1 MSHGDKPFGL
11 RQVRLV
17 NMAGT
22 QYVDLP
28 AARTL
33 TFKERIE
40 NAELSGN
47 DGIQSVVAF
56 GKGVEW
62 SLEDGGISL
71 EAYAMLTG
79 RTMVTE
85 GASPNETHK
94 VTGRAGDA
102 MPYLKL
108 CGKVISEDSNEDLH
122 CYIYKAKVTAIEG
135 QFADGQFWVTKCN
148 GLGIDD
154 GVNGA
159 FDFIGEQTAGELPT
173 S

>member
-22 QYVDLP
+22 QYVDLE
-28 AARTL
+28 AAQTL
-33 TFKERIE
+33 TFRERIE
-40 NAELSGN
+40 SAELSGN

-56 GKGVEW
+56 SKAVEW

-79 RTMVTE
+79 RTMVTAGE
-85 GASPNETHK
+85 APNETHK

-102 MPYLKL
+102 APYIKL
-108 CGKVISEDSNEDLH
+108 YGKVISEDSAEDVH
-122 CYIYKAKVTAIEG
+122 CYIYKAKCTAIEG
-135 QFADGQFWVTKCN
+135 QFADGQFWVTKCS
-148 GLGIDD
+148 GIGIDD
-154 GVNGA
+154 GENGV
-159 FDFIGEQTAGELPT
+159 FDFIGEQTAGDLPT

>member
-28 AARTL
+28 AAQTL
-33 TFKERIE
+33 TFKERFK

-56 GKGVEW
+56 AEGVEW

-79 RTMVTE
+79 RSMVTE
-85 GASPNETHK
+85 GVSPNETHS
-94 VTGRAGDA
+94 VAGQAGDA

-108 CGKVISEDSNEDLH
+108 YGKVISEDSAEDLH

-135 QFADGQFWVTKCN
+135 QFADGKFWVTKCN

-154 GVNGA
+154 GENGS
-159 FDFIGEQTAGELPT
+159 FEFIGEETAGELPT